1 MIFIVV
7 CVLFVFCNLCFV
19 ILIFMPKNKKYKKEK
34 EEKKLKLPKLD
45 LHPDTKREIW
55 GVAFFAF
62 AVVSLLSFFGAAGV
76 LGREY
81 FRLVKLLFGFGF
93 FLIPLSFA
101 LAGLIL
107 LKFFKFIELKE
118 QEKPLSTM
126 TVFIGVGLFTLS
138 ILGLINIL
146 SKKNGGGYLGLA
158 MSYPF
163 FRLMGF
169 AGTLVVLISL
179 FIISLLIMF
188 NIPLRQL
195 FRLDRAKKGEVQ
207 EAQPGLEVYP
217 EEKRLEAG
225 LAASISEKE
234 EPPVPEVLSP
244 KNREINFSSRKQ
256 GSFSSPWA
264 SPPLD
269 LLLSDN
275 LPAEF
280 DEARVKAN
288 INTIKRTLN
297 NFKIEVEMGEVNVG
311 PTVTQYTLRPAV
323 GIKLSNIVSLHND
336 LALALATHPIRI
348 EAPIPGKSLVGI
360 EVPNRVPALVRLRG
374 ILESKELKNRK
385 SNLALPLGRNVA
397 GAAIFD
403 DLGLM
408 PHLLVAGATGSG
420 KSICINSII
429 TSLIYQNS
437 PRDLR
442 FVLIDPKR
450 VELTLY
456 NGIPHLLTPVIVNAE
471 KTINALRWTVK
482 EMEQRYELL
491 SEAGSRDI
499 VSFNEFI
506 RKKEGKE
513 SENHLPYIVFI
524 IDELADIMI
533 SHGRE
538 VESLIIRLA
547 QMARAVGIHLVIST
561 QRPSIDVITGL
572 IKANITSRIAF
583 QVASQVDSRTILDIS
598 GAEKLL
604 GRGDMLYLAGD
615 LSKPVRLQGAFISEK
630 EVKNLVSYL
639 GHQPFDVEYKDEV
652 GESQK
657 GGSLNLL
664 GEDMDDEL
672 YEEAR
677 GLVVKAQKASASFL
691 QRRLKIGYARAA
703 RILDLMEE
711 EGVVGPSDGAKPRKI
726 MVSGENNEEYI

>member
-1 MIFIVV
+1 MF
-7 CVLFVFCNLCFV
+7 LRYYNN
-19 ILIFMPKNKKYKKEK
+19 MPSRKGKKHKREK
-34 EEKKLKLPKLD
+34 EEKKLKLPKLN
-45 LHPDTKREIW
+45 LHSDTKREIW
-55 GVAFFAF
+55 GIAFFAL
-62 AVVSLLSFFGAAGV
+62 ATVSLLSFFGSAGI

-93 FLIPLSFA
+93 FLIPISFA
-101 LAGLIL
+101 LAGFIL
-107 LKFFKFIELKE
+107 LKFFKFIEFKE
-118 QEKPLSTM
+118 QEKPISTM
-126 TVFIGVGLFTLS
+126 TVFMGVGLFTLS
-138 ILGLINIL
+138 ILGLMDIF

-158 MSYPF
+158 ISYPF
-163 FRLMGF
+163 FRLLGF
-169 AGTLVVLISL
+169 AGALVVLISL
-179 FIISLLIMF
+179 LIISLLVMF
-188 NIPLRQL
+188 NVPLRQL
-195 FRLDRAKKGEVQ
+195 LRLDKFKTK
-207 EAQPGLEVYP
+207 
-217 EEKRLEAG
+217 EEKIEESDREEPSPVFEEKKIDRESSG
-225 LAASISEKE
+225 LAPSKDESLAS
-234 EPPVPEVLSP
+234 EPHSS
-244 KNREINFSSRKQ
+244 KNKGIDFSTRKQ
-256 GSFSSPWA
+256 IMSSPWTP
-264 SPPLD
+264 PPLD
-269 LLLSDN
+269 LLFPDN

-297 NFKIEVEMGEVNVG
+297 NFKIDVEMGEVNVG

-360 EVPNRVPALVRLRG
+360 EVPNKVPSLVRLRG
-374 ILESKELKNRK
+374 TLESKEFKHRK
-385 SNLALPLGRNVA
+385 SNLAIPLGRNVA
-397 GAAIFD
+397 GVAVLD
-403 DLGLM
+403 DLGSM

-420 KSICINSII
+420 KSICINSIL

-442 FVLIDPKR
+442 FILIDPKR

-456 NGIPHLLTPVIVNAE
+456 NGIPHLLTPVIINAD
-471 KTINALRWTVK
+471 KTINSLKWTVK

-491 SEAGSRDI
+491 SEAGCRDI

-506 RKKEGKE
+506 GKKEGRQ
-513 SENHLPYIVFI
+513 SENHLPYIVFV

-533 SHGRE
+533 VNGRE

-583 QVASQVDSRTILDIS
+583 QVASQVDSRTILDIA

-615 LSKPVRLQGAFISEK
+615 LSKPVRLQGAFVSEK
-630 EVKNLVSYL
+630 EVKNVVSHL
-639 GHQPFDVEYKDEV
+639 SRQSFDVEYKDEV
-652 GESQK
+652 SGSQK
-657 GGSLNLL
+657 DGSLNFYNE
-664 GEDMDDEL
+664 GADDEM

-677 GLVVKAQKASASFL
+677 GLVVKTQKASASFL
-691 QRRLKIGYARAA
+691 QRRLRVGYARAA
-703 RILDLMEE
+703 RLLDLMEE
-711 EGVVGPSDGAKPRKI
+711 NGIVGPADGARPRKI
-726 MVSGENNEEYI
+726 LVSDENNEGYI